1 MFPPSLITI
10 FTLLILAPASVM
22 SPRFAHGLSILLRQ
36 ATGAQSTTIAAQQ
49 LASGIGLN
57 IMAQQG
63 EVASTTSI
71 QNLENGSVP
80 DITLF
85 LAAKFDLLTF
95 VMAGINL
102 REQNQILAQ
111 TTNPQVAAGLLV
123 VSLGC
128 LLSRLLFLTR
138 LG

>member
-1 MFPPSLITI
+1 
-10 FTLLILAPASVM
+10 M
-22 SPRFAHGLSILLRQ
+22 SPRFAHMPNVFPRQ
-36 ATGAQSTTIAAQQ
+36 NAAAPSTTQVAQQ

-63 EVASTTSI
+63 EVAATTSI
-71 QNLENGSVP
+71 QNLEKATEP
-80 DITLF
+80 DMTLF

-111 TTNPQVAAGLLV
+111 CNPQVAAGLLV
-123 VSLGC
+123 VSIGRLV
-128 LLSRLLFLTR
+128 SHLLFLTR
-138 LG
+138 LGWAGTKTSVDPAGSIRGVSACE